1 MLNLGSGALGT
12 RGQSKSGCTSAS
24 CLVSKYIGII
34 KEELLFFFFSMFP
47 QVGHFFPEQTHTIC
61 KHVTFSW

>member
-24 CLVSKYIGII
+24 CLVRKYIGII
-34 KEELLFFFFSMFP
+34 KEELLFFFFPCFHRWATSFLNKPTLFANM
-47 QVGHFFPEQTHTIC
+47 
-61 KHVTFSW
+61 